1 MSSILD
7 DAFEGGPTKIPV
19 DSCVV
24 SGDPI
29 DPNDKLISAIKRT
42 KGIIHPIIVEHL
54 ENGKYYVVIGKRRVL
69 AYRILKKED
78 SEYEEIRAYVS
89 KGKLT
94 GEQKK
99 AISFEEG
106 MRQRPIDKI
115 DYVDVIEY
123 IYEKNGKSLKNTA
136 HELGLTVAEVKKYLT
151 HARLSDKV
159 KKCIEDKEFTI
170 DTAMKAL
177 QALGEDEESV
187 DDDFLIELAKELTK
201 VPPMR
206 RKEIVKEMNKNHITF
221 DEAVEKVYS
230 IKTQTIKFEVEVI
243 DEIMKRFE
251 RIADEKGYD
260 SVEDLI
266 VDLIQRRLLKD
277 DEE

>member
-1 MSSILD
+1 MSTILD
-7 DAFEGGPTKIPV
+7 NVFGGGPTKIPV

-29 DPNDKLISAIKRT
+29 DPNDELISAIKIT
-42 KGIIHPIIVEHL
+42 KGIIKPIIVERL
-54 ENGKYYVVIGKRRVL
+54 ENGKYYVHVGKRRVL
-69 AYRILKKED
+69 AYRILKEED
-78 SEYEEIRAYVS
+78 SEYEEIIAYVS
-89 KGKLT
+89 KRKLSD
-94 GEQKK
+94 EQLM
-99 AISFEEG
+99 AITWNEG
-106 MRQRPIDKI
+106 FARRDMLPE
-115 DYVDVIEY
+115 DYIETIKY
-123 IYEKNGKSLKNTA
+123 IYEKNGRMLKPTA
-136 HELGLTVAEVKKYLT
+136 EILGLTVAEVKKYLT
-151 HARLSDKV
+151 HARLTDKV

-230 IKTQTIKFEVEVI
+230 IKTQTIKVEVI

-266 VDLIQRRLLKD
+266 VDLIQRRLLED